1 MDVDVEATVFGNTLR
16 SFSLKEMIVKLNDY
30 VKTGNNINKNGVCID
45 VRSKVAYSI
54 LALYPNTT
62 DTKVLNKRKSI
73 YDFCLAYRSMSPY
86 SLVETTELDLWK
98 ESDNYWFNNSY
109 FGISSKSTVANVA
122 SSFFTT
128 VKTNDETLIWL

>member
-1 MDVDVEATVFGNTLR
+1 
-16 SFSLKEMIVKLNDY
+16 MIVKLNEY

-62 DTKVLNKRKSI
+62 DTKVLNMRKSI
-73 YDFCLAYRSMSPY
+73 YDFCVAYRSMSPY

-98 ESDNYWFNNSY
+98 ESDNYWFYGCIYNHR
-109 FGISSKSTVANVA
+109 
-122 SSFFTT
+122 TT
-128 VKTNDETLIWL
+128 KTNQKYPSVNL